1 MKISLKWLNEYVD
14 VSDFFAKP
22 EVLSDVLTKAGL
34 EVEEIQNKAKDY
46 ENVVTALILEKG
58 KHPNADKLSL
68 CQVTTGE
75 GVVHQIVCGAQN
87 HNTGDK
93 VILALPG
100 AILPGNFKIAK
111 AVVRGVDSGG
121 MLCSFKE
128 LGINQDSADKSDGI
142 VICDPNTQIGM
153 PAAKHF
159 GFDDVTFELKVTPN
173 RADCLSHYGLAREV
187 SALLSRPLKAPALK
201 KNYNGGKTID
211 KISVEV
217 LDAKACPRY
226 MGRSISGIKV
236 GPSPEWLKKRL
247 EILGMKS
254 INNVVDVTNFVMM
267 ELGQPLHAFD
277 ADQIRGK
284 KVVVGPAKDQEKFI
298 TLDGT
303 TLNLKATDLMI
314 RDAEGS
320 MCMAGVIGG
329 KNSGTT
335 DKTTSI
341 FLESAYFSPLTVRT
355 SSRGHGITTDSGYR
369 FSRGVDVNVT
379 DFALDRATDLILEVA
394 GGDAAQEAFE
404 FYPQKTQAQEIE
416 ISLQMVS
423 DRLGYAATE
432 EKFLDFMRR
441 LGCEVTVKA
450 AGQFSLRPPSFRHD
464 LEIPMDF
471 VEEYARLNGYE
482 HIPETLPAFASAPTL
497 FDSEYLLTR
506 KVSSVL
512 RGEGYQEALNFAF
525 CGAVGEKK
533 FIKTFEKFSETG
545 LQVKETPVRL
555 VNPLNEELDV
565 MRSTLS
571 FGLYRNVVAN
581 YHQGNLTG
589 RVFETGQAFHLNV
602 GAEAQYQQ
610 EPRLSLAAWG
620 KAEGLHPMAQNTPL
634 VFELKEAIDHLLRA
648 LGYKTW
654 NWVQPSD
661 KGKVLDFM
669 HPGQTAYLELEG
681 KRVGFLGHVHPTL
694 LEGEKIR
701 TEVCLA
707 EFKLSALMT
716 SLQKTLKTE
725 RISRFPA
732 IERDLALVMPISL
745 RAGQIA
751 QEIKKQAG
759 PLLVHLE
766 VFDVY
771 QGDKLPAGQKSVA
784 YRLKY
789 QDKNATLQDQLVQ
802 DSVQKVLSSLKEKF
816 EITVR

>member
-14 VSDFFAKP
+14 VSDFFSKP

-34 EVEEIQNKAKDY
+34 EVEEIQNKAKDLD
-46 ENVVTALILEKG
+46 NVLTALILEKG

-87 HNTGDK
+87 HQSGDK

-128 LGINQDSADKSDGI
+128 LGINQEGAEKNEGI
-142 VICDPNTQIGM
+142 VICDPSTTIGV

-159 GFDDVTFELKVTPN
+159 GLDDVTFELKVTPN

-187 SALLSRPLKAPALK
+187 SALLSRPLKAPPLK
-201 KNYNGGKTID
+201 KNYSGGKTTD

-217 LDAKACPRY
+217 SDAKACPRY
-226 MGRSISGIKV
+226 MGRVISGIKV
-236 GPSPEWLKKRL
+236 GQSPEWLKKRL

-277 ADQIRGK
+277 AAQIRGQK
-284 KVVVGPAKDQEKFI
+284 IVVGPAKDQESFL

-303 TLNLKATDLMI
+303 TLALKSTDLMI
-314 RDAEGS
+314 RDTEGS

-335 DKTTSI
+335 ESTTMV

-369 FSRGVDVNVT
+369 FSRGVDVNIT

-394 GGDAAQEAFE
+394 GGEAANAAFE
-404 FYPQKTQAQEIE
+404 FYPQKTQPSEVE

-423 DRLGYAATE
+423 DRLGYIATE
-432 EKFLDFMRR
+432 EKFLDFMKR
-441 LGCEVTVKA
+441 LGCDVQIKS
-450 AGQFSLRPPSFRHD
+450 AGLYGLRPPSFRHD

-482 HIPETLPAFASAPTL
+482 HIPETLPAFASAPTS
-497 FDSEYLLTR
+497 FEPEYLLTR
-506 KVSSVL
+506 KVSSLL

-525 CGAVGEKK
+525 CGAVAEKK
-533 FIKTFEKFSETG
+533 FVKTFEKFLETG
-545 LQVKETPVRL
+545 LLVKETPVRL

-571 FGLYRNVVAN
+571 FGLFRNVVAN
-581 YHQGNLTG
+581 VHQGNLVG
-589 RVFETGQAFHLNV
+589 RLFETGQAFYLS
-602 GAEAQYQQ
+602 ETEELKYQQ

-620 KAEGLHPMAQNTPL
+620 KSEGLHPMAQDSAL
-634 VFELKEAIDHLLRA
+634 VFEMKEAIDHLLRS

-701 TEVCLA
+701 AEVCLA
-707 EFKLSALMT
+707 EFKLSALMN

-725 RISRFPA
+725 RISRFPS
-732 IERDLALVMPISL
+732 IERDLALVMPVSL

-759 PLLVHLE
+759 PLLMNLE

-771 QGDKLPAGQKSVA
+771 QGDKLPSGQKSVA

-789 QDKNATLQDQLVQ
+789 QDRNATLQDQMVQ

>member
-87 HNTGDK
+87 HKTGDK

-128 LGINQDSADKSDGI
+128 LGLNQEGAEKNEGI
-142 VICDPNTQIGM
+142 VICDPNTVIGI

-159 GFDDVTFELKVTPN
+159 GLDDVTFELKVTPN

-187 SALLSRPLKAPALK
+187 SALLSRTLKAPRLK
-201 KNYNGGKTID
+201 KNYTGGKTTD
-211 KISVEV
+211 KITVEV

-226 MGRSISGIKV
+226 MGRVISGIKV

-277 ADQIRGK
+277 ASRIRGR
-284 KVVVGPAKDQEKFI
+284 KVVVGPATEAEKFV

-303 TLNLKATDLMI
+303 TLSLKSTDLVI
-314 RDAEGS
+314 RDAEGA
-320 MCMAGVIGG
+320 MCVAGVIGG

-335 DKTTSI
+335 ENTTEV

-369 FSRGVDVNVT
+369 FSRGVDVNIT
-379 DFALDRATDLILEVA
+379 DYALDRATDLILEVA
-394 GGDAAQEAFE
+394 GGEAASEAFE
-404 FYPQKTQAQEIE
+404 FYPLKTEAKEVE

-423 DRLGYAATE
+423 DRLGYAASE
-432 EKFLDFMRR
+432 DKFLDFMKR
-441 LGCEVTVKA
+441 LGCQVQAKT
-450 AGQFSLRPPSFRHD
+450 AGLFSLRPPSFRHD

-482 HIPETLPAFASAPTL
+482 HIPETLPAFASSPSN

-525 CGAVGEKK
+525 CGAVAEKK

-545 LQVKETPVRL
+545 LLVKETPVRL
-555 VNPLNEELDV
+555 VNPLNEDLDV
-565 MRSTLS
+565 MRSTIS

-581 YHQGNLTG
+581 VHQGNLTG
-589 RVFETGQAFHLNV
+589 RLFETGQTFSLNL
-602 GAEAQYQQ
+602 EQDTKYHQ
-610 EPRLSLAAWG
+610 EPRWALAAWG
-620 KAEGLHPMAQNTPL
+620 KSEGLYPMASTSPL
-634 VFELKEAIDHLLRA
+634 VFEVKEAVDHLLSA
-648 LGYKTW
+648 LGYKNWT
-654 NWVQPSD
+654 WVQPSD

-694 LEGEKIR
+694 LEAEKIR
-701 TEVCLA
+701 SEVCLA

-716 SLQKTLKTE
+716 SLQRTLKIE
-725 RISRFPA
+725 RISRFPS

-751 QEIKKQAG
+751 EEIKKQAG
-759 PLLVHLE
+759 PLLVSLE

-771 QGDKLPAGQKSVA
+771 QGEKLPLGQKSVA